1 MNNILF
7 FLIKLPIIKRLIP
20 SLIKSFSKIF
30 NLKVKVIRNKAVL
43 LLNLKNQHDRA
54 ILLSPEYEPEQINFF
69 INEINSK
76 NDFSIFIDIGA
87 CIGFYSLSIAKLCS
101 DIPKVIIFEPNFDN
115 FSCLKKN
122 IELNKDIH
130 KKTQLYNTGLSNRND
145 KIKLFTL
152 KSNDG
157 AGGSIPEYEGQYD
170 NKKDA
175 VSFDIDIKVGD
186 EILRYKDEK
195 IALKIDVE
203 RHEVNVLKGTKDLLT
218 NNKCLIQIEIFDEY
232 LNDVSKI
239 MEDYKYVQFFKV
251 QHKYEVNLSDYYFKN
266 Y

>member
-20 SLIKSFSKIF
+20 SLIKNLSKIF
-30 NLKVKVIRNKAVL
+30 NLKVKVIRNKAL
-43 LLNLKNQHDRA
+43 FLLNLKNQHDRA

-69 INEINSK
+69 MKQIKSK

-101 DIPKVIIFEPNFDN
+101 DISKIIIFEPNLDN
-115 FSCLKKN
+115 FSSLKKN
-122 IELNKDIH
+122 VELNKDIYE
-130 KKTQLYNTGLSNRND
+130 KTQLYNTGLSNKND

-170 NKKDA
+170 NKKGA
-175 VSFDIDIKVGD
+175 VSYNVDIKVGD
-186 EILRYKDEK
+186 EILKYKDEK

-203 RHEVNVLKGTKDLLT
+203 RHEINVLKGIKDLLT

-232 LNDVSKI
+232 LNDVNKI
-239 MEDYKYVQFFKV
+239 MEDYKFVQFFKV
-251 QHKYEVNLSDYYFKN
+251 HHKYEVNLSDYYFKN